1 MRANEIRALG
11 NSVPAAAGR
20 QRERALSLLAGRKG
34 CVGGQYSE
42 SLTGMVGFVNKTGP
56 CSQVLP
62 RDGHRLA
69 EFPGIG

>member
-1 MRANEIRALG
+1 M
-11 NSVPAAAGR
+11 PAAAGI
-20 QRERALSLLAGRKG
+20 QRGRALSLLAGRKG

-42 SLTGMVGFVNKTGP
+42 SLTGMVGFENRTDP

-69 EFPGIG
+69 VFPVIG